1 MSAGSTVTLPRLS
14 EDELRT
20 VVASYVDVAERLR
33 ESHERLQIEVKRLH
47 ADLDAKNRELAR
59 RDRLAAL
66 GQMAAGLAH
75 EIRNPL
81 GGILLYASMLEKDLA
96 DRPAQRDVATR
107 ISVAV
112 RTMEGLVSD
121 ILAFAG
127 RSEPKRVNTT
137 LGRIIDDAVAF
148 VSAKLGEA
156 RSRLSI
162 DDRLSAIGLFADE
175 LQLRS
180 AMSNL
185 LLNACEAAGAG
196 GAVSVQ
202 LVSEPTARR
211 VRFSVADN
219 GAGIPPEMIDRIFD
233 PFFTSKASGTGL
245 GLAIVHRVVECH
257 GGRVWAC
264 NRPAGGAEFVMEL
277 PVRSEQPNCA
287 ATNDSSPQEQDE
299 GAFEESTAWH
309 TFA

>member
-1 MSAGSTVTLPRLS
+1 MTAAPTASLPRLS

-33 ESHERLQIEVKRLH
+33 VSHERLQTEVKRLH

-96 DRPAQRDVATR
+96 DRPAQSDVAR
-107 ISVAV
+107 KISDVV
-112 RTMEGLVSD
+112 RTMEGLVAD

-127 RSEPKRVNTT
+127 RAEPKRVHTT
-137 LGRIIDDAVAF
+137 LGRVIDQAVTF
-148 VSAKLGEA
+148 VSAKLGA
-156 RSRLSI
+156 TRSRLTI
-162 DDRLSAIGLFADE
+162 DERLAPVELFADE

-180 AMSNL
+180 TISNL
-185 LLNACEAAGAG
+185 LLNACEAAGTG
-196 GAVSVQ
+196 GAVSLQ

-211 VRFSVADN
+211 VRFSVADD
-219 GAGIPPEMIDRIFD
+219 GPGIPEAMIDRIFD

-245 GLAIVHRVVECH
+245 GLAIVHRVLECH

-264 NRPAGGAEFVMEL
+264 NRPTGGAEFVLEL
-277 PVRSEQPNCA
+277 PVRQANASDGAAAPLPMSEHPNIE
-287 ATNDSSPQEQDE
+287 NR
-299 GAFEESTAWH
+299 
-309 TFA
+309 